1 MPRGRKE
8 SRSMIRS
15 AKALMLVIS
24 LGGLLLGQTPA
35 ENPKTPDNKAG
46 AYYNFAMGRV
56 YAELAQAYGNKPDYL
71 TKAIQHYQEAL
82 KLDPSASLV
91 FEELTDLYIQ
101 TNHLRD
107 AITQAEEML
116 KLNPDNVDARRML
129 GRIYMKMIST
139 TDNRINEDYLHKA
152 IEQLQKVTQKDPK
165 DAESWVALG
174 RLYRVSNN
182 SVDAE
187 KAYNQALVAEPDNE
201 EALTGLAM
209 LYSDLGDNKQAV
221 EKLKLAAEKNPNE
234 RTLSALGAAYQEM
247 HDYRNAADALK
258 RALEMA
264 PDNARLQAGLANNL
278 MLSDRLD
285 EALQIFERLAG
296 EDPSNPQP
304 RLRIAEIYRVKRD
317 FAKAAEALQK
327 AKALNPGD
335 MEVRYEEVRLL
346 EAQSKHT
353 EAIGLLKGLVEE
365 TARPKY
371 SAAEGAAR
379 GQLLEEL
386 ASLYRTA
393 GQYTESVDAFRKA
406 AALNK
411 ENSSAISLQI
421 IDTYR
426 TAKNAEGARKEVEAA
441 AAELR
446 ARIKGKGDI
455 PTLLMLA
462 SVYEKG
468 KMYGEEAKVL
478 DDAEKVAA
486 NPKEKESVYFMRGAM
501 FEREKKVEPAE
512 AEFRKVLASNPEHAG
527 ALNYLGYMLVD
538 HKLRVEEATE
548 MIKKALEVEPD
559 NGAYL
564 DSLGWAYYQQG
575 KLEEAEGLLTRAL
588 DRMSDDPT
596 VHDHL
601 GDVYFKLGKIK
612 EAITQWQA
620 SLKDFR
626 SPAGI
631 DSEPEDV
638 AKVSRKLDAARVKLA
653 KESK

>member
-1 MPRGRKE
+1 
-8 SRSMIRS
+8 MIRS
-15 AKALMLVIS
+15 AKALLAVVS
-24 LGGLLLGQTPA
+24 LGCAAFAQAPA
-35 ENPKTPDNKAG
+35 PANTAPAPDAKAG
-46 AYYNFAMGRV
+46 AYYNYAMGRV

-71 TKAIQHYQEAL
+71 TKALQHYREAI
-82 KLDPSASLV
+82 KLDPGASLV

-116 KLNPDNVDARRML
+116 KVNPDNVDARRML
-129 GRIYMKMIST
+129 GRIYMKMIPT
-139 TDNRINEDYLHKA
+139 ADNRINEDYLRKA
-152 IEQLQKVTQKDPK
+152 IEQLQKVTEKDPK

-187 KAYNQALVAEPDNE
+187 KAYNQGLVAEPDNE

-209 LYSDLGDNKQAV
+209 LYSDLGDNKRAI

-234 RTLSALGAAYQEM
+234 RTLSALGAAYQEV

-264 PDNARLQAGLANNL
+264 PDNPRLQAGLANSL
-278 MLSDRLD
+278 MLSDRMD
-285 EALQIFERLAG
+285 EALRIFEGLAD

-304 RLRIAEIYRVKRD
+304 KLRIAEIYRVKRD
-317 FAKAAEALQK
+317 FVKAAEALKK

-346 EAQSKHT
+346 EAENKYA

-371 SAAEGAAR
+371 SAGEAAAR

-393 GQYTESVDAFRKA
+393 GQYSESIDAFRKA

-411 ENSSAISLQI
+411 DNSNASAAISLQI

-426 TAKNAEGARKEVEAA
+426 TARNAEGARKEVDAA

-446 ARIKGKGDI
+446 ARMKAKGDVD
-455 PTLLMLA
+455 TLLMLA

-468 KMYGEEAKVL
+468 KLFGDEAKAL
-478 DDAEKVAA
+478 DEAEKLAA
-486 NPKEKESVYFMRGAM
+486 NPKEKEKVYFMRGAM
-501 FEREKKVEPAE
+501 FERQKKVEPAE
-512 AEFRKVLASNPEHAG
+512 AEFRKVLASNPEHSG

-538 HKLRVEEATE
+538 HKLRVEEATV
-548 MIKKALEVEPD
+548 MIKKALDVDPE

-575 KLEEAEGLLTRAL
+575 KFEEAEGLLTRAL
-588 DRMSDDPT
+588 DRIGGEDPT

-620 SLKDFR
+620 SLKDFH

>member
-1 MPRGRKE
+1 
-8 SRSMIRS
+8 MIRS
-15 AKALMLVIS
+15 AKALLLAVS
-24 LGGLLLGQTPA
+24 LGCLMFGQTPV
-35 ENPKTPDNKAG
+35 ETPTPDNKAG

-82 KLDPSASLV
+82 KLDPGASLV

-116 KLNPDNVDARRML
+116 KISPDNVDARRML

-139 TDNRINEDYLHKA
+139 PDNRINEDYLKKA
-152 IEQLQKVTQKDPK
+152 IEQLQKVTDKEPK
-165 DAESWVALG
+165 DSESWVALG
-174 RLYRVSNN
+174 RLYRVANN

-187 KAYNQALVAEPDNE
+187 KAYNKALEAEPDNE

-209 LYSDLGDNKQAV
+209 LYSDLGDNKRAI
-221 EKLKLAAEKNPNE
+221 EKLKLATEKDPNE
-234 RTLSALGAAYQEM
+234 RTLIALGQAYEQI
-247 HDYRNAADALK
+247 HDYKNAADTLK
-258 RALEMA
+258 QALEMA
-264 PDNARLQAGLANNL
+264 PDNTRLQAGLANNL
-278 MLSDRLD
+278 MLSDRVE
-285 EALQIFERLAG
+285 EALSIFQKLSE
-296 EDPSNPQP
+296 EDPTNPQP
-304 RLRIAEIYRVKRD
+304 KLRIAEIYRVKHD
-317 FAKAAEALQK
+317 YVKSADALKK
-327 AKALNPGD
+327 AKALSPED

-346 EAQSKHT
+346 EAQVKYT
-353 EAIGLLKGLVEE
+353 EAIGILKGLVDE
-365 TARPKY
+365 TTRPKY
-371 SAAEGAAR
+371 SASEGAAR

-386 ASLYRTA
+386 GSLYRSNA
-393 GQYTESVDAFRKA
+393 QYTESVDAYRKA
-406 AALNK
+406 SALNK
-411 ENSSAISLQI
+411 ENSDAITLQI

-426 TAKNAEGARKEVEAA
+426 AAKNTDGVRKEVESS

-446 ARIKGKGDI
+446 ARMKGKPDMPG
-455 PTLLMLA
+455 LLMLA
-462 SVYEKG
+462 SFYEKG
-468 KMYGEEAKVL
+468 KYFAEEAKVL
-478 DDAEKVAA
+478 DEAEKIAA

-501 FEREKKVEPAE
+501 FERQKKVEPAE
-512 AEFRKVLASNPEHAG
+512 AEFRKVLASNPEHSG

-538 HKLRVEEATE
+538 RKLRVEEATQ
-548 MIKKALEVEPD
+548 MIKKALDGDPE

-575 KLEEAEGLLTRAL
+575 KFEEAEGLLTRAL
-588 DRMSDDPT
+588 DRIGEDPT

-626 SPAGI
+626 SPAGL

-638 AKVSRKLDAARVKLA
+638 TKVTKKLDAARVKLA
-653 KESK
+653 KEK

>member
-1 MPRGRKE
+1 
-8 SRSMIRS
+8 MIRS
-15 AKALMLVIS
+15 VKALLLAVSMSCLVF
-24 LGGLLLGQTPA
+24 GQTPP
-35 ENPKTPDNKAG
+35 ETPKTPDSKAG

-82 KLDPSASLV
+82 RLDPGASLV

-116 KLNPDNVDARRML
+116 KVNPDNVDARRML

-139 TDNRINEDYLHKA
+139 QDNRINEDYLHKA
-152 IEQLQKVTQKDPK
+152 IEQLQKVTEKEPK

-182 SVDAE
+182 SPDAE
-187 KAYNQALVAEPDNE
+187 KAYNQALEAEADNE

-209 LYSDLGDNKQAV
+209 LYSDLGDNKRAI
-221 EKLKLAAEKNPNE
+221 EKLKLATEKNPNE
-234 RTLSALGAAYQEM
+234 RTLIALGTAYEQM
-247 HDYRNAADALK
+247 HDYKSAADALK
-258 RALEMA
+258 QALEMS
-264 PDNARLQAGLANNL
+264 PDNTRLQSALANNL
-278 MLSDRLD
+278 MLSDRVE
-285 EALQIFERLAG
+285 EALSIFEKLAA
-296 EDPSNPQP
+296 EDPTNVQP
-304 RLRIAEIYRVKRD
+304 KLRIAEIYRVKRD
-317 FAKAAEALQK
+317 YAKSAEALKK
-327 AKALNPGD
+327 AKALSPTD

-346 EAQSKHT
+346 EAQTKYT
-353 EAIGLLKGLVEE
+353 EAITLLKGLVEE
-365 TARPKY
+365 TSRPKY

-386 ASLYRTA
+386 ASLYRMA
-393 GQYTESVDAFRKA
+393 GQYTDSVDAYRKA
-406 AALNK
+406 SALNK
-411 ENSSAISLQI
+411 ENSAAISLQI

-426 TAKNAEGARKEVEAA
+426 TAKNTDGVHKEVESA

-446 ARIKGKGDI
+446 AHMKGKGDI

-468 KMYGEEAKVL
+468 KYYGEEAKVL

-501 FEREKKVEPAE
+501 FERQKKVEAAE

-538 HKLRVEEATE
+538 HKLRVDEATK
-548 MIKKALEVEPD
+548 MIQKALDVEPE

-575 KLEEAEGLLTRAL
+575 KLEEAEGLLTRAI
-588 DRMSDDPT
+588 DRIGEDPT

-620 SLKDFR
+620 SLKDFHT
-626 SPAGI
+626 PAGL

-638 AKVSRKLDAARVKLA
+638 AKVTRKLDAARVKLA

>member
-1 MPRGRKE
+1 
-8 SRSMIRS
+8 MIRS
-15 AKALMLVIS
+15 AKALLLAVS
-24 LGGLLLGQTPA
+24 LGCLMFGQTPA
-35 ENPKTPDNKAG
+35 ETPKPDNKAG

-71 TKAIQHYQEAL
+71 TKAIEHYQEAL
-82 KLDPSASLV
+82 KLDPGASLV

-116 KLNPDNVDARRML
+116 KRNPDNVDARRML

-139 TDNRINEDYLHKA
+139 QDNRINEDYLRKA
-152 IEQLQKVTQKDPK
+152 IEQLQKVTEKEPK

-187 KAYNQALVAEPDNE
+187 KAYNQALEAEADNE

-209 LYSDLGDNKQAV
+209 LYSDLGDNKRAI
-221 EKLKLAAEKNPNE
+221 EKLKVATEKNPNE
-234 RTLSALGAAYQEM
+234 RTLVALGTAYEQM
-247 HDYRNAADALK
+247 RDYKSAADALK

-264 PDNARLQAGLANNL
+264 PDNPRLQAGLANNL
-278 MLSDRLD
+278 MLSDRVD
-285 EALQIFERLAG
+285 EALSIFQKLSVD
-296 EDPSNPQP
+296 DPTNVQP
-304 RLRIAEIYRVKRD
+304 KLRIAEIYRVKHD
-317 FAKAAEALQK
+317 YIKAADALKK
-327 AKALNPGD
+327 AKALNPQD

-346 EAQSKHT
+346 EAQSKYA

-371 SAAEGAAR
+371 SAAESAAR

-386 ASLYRTA
+386 ASLYRSA
-393 GQYTESVDAFRKA
+393 GQYTESIDAYRKA

-411 ENSSAISLQI
+411 ENSAAISLQV

-426 TAKNAEGARKEVEAA
+426 AAKNTAGIRKEVDAA

-446 ARIKGKGDI
+446 AHMNGKGDVS
-455 PTLLMLA
+455 TLLMLA

-468 KMYGEEAKVL
+468 KLFAEEGKVL
-478 DDAEKVAA
+478 DEAEKVAA
-486 NPKEKESVYFMRGAM
+486 DAKEKESVYFMRGAM
-501 FEREKKVEPAE
+501 FERLKQVDAAE
-512 AEFRKVLASNPEHAG
+512 AEFRKVLASNPEHSG

-538 HKLRVEEATE
+538 HKLRVDEATR
-548 MIKKALEVEPD
+548 MIQKALEGDPE

-564 DSLGWAYYQQG
+564 DSLGWAYYRQG
-575 KLEEAEGLLTRAL
+575 KFDEAEGLLTRAL
-588 DRMSDDPT
+588 DRIGPDPT

-620 SLKDFR
+620 SLKDFH

-638 AKVSRKLDAARVKLA
+638 AVVAKKLDAARVKLA

>member
-1 MPRGRKE
+1 
-8 SRSMIRS
+8 
-15 AKALMLVIS
+15 
-24 LGGLLLGQTPA
+24 
-35 ENPKTPDNKAG
+35 
-46 AYYNFAMGRV
+46 MGRV

-82 KLDPSASLV
+82 KLDPGASLV

-139 TDNRINEDYLHKA
+139 QDNRINEDYLRKA
-152 IEQLQKVTQKDPK
+152 IEQLQKVTEKEPK
-165 DAESWVALG
+165 DSESWVALG
-174 RLYRVSNN
+174 RLYRVANN

-187 KAYNQALVAEPDNE
+187 KAYNKALEAEADNE
-201 EALTGLAM
+201 EALTGLAQ
-209 LYSDLGDNKQAV
+209 LYSDLGDNKRAI
-221 EKLKLAAEKNPNE
+221 EKLKAATEKNPNE
-234 RTLSALGAAYQEM
+234 RTLSALGVAYQEM
-247 HDYRNAADALK
+247 HDYKNAADTLK

-264 PDNARLQAGLANNL
+264 PDNPRLQAGLANNL
-278 MLSDRLD
+278 MLSDQVE
-285 EALQIFERLAG
+285 EALSIFQKLSN
-296 EDPSNPQP
+296 EDPTNVQP
-304 RLRIAEIYRVKRD
+304 KLRIAEIYRVKHD
-317 FAKAAEALQK
+317 YVKSAEALKK
-327 AKALNPGD
+327 AKALNPQD

-346 EAQSKHT
+346 EAQSKYT
-353 EAIGLLKGLVEE
+353 EAISLLKGLVDE

-371 SAAEGAAR
+371 SAAEGSAR

-393 GQYTESVDAFRKA
+393 GQYTESIDAYRKA
-406 AALNK
+406 ATLNK
-411 ENSSAISLQI
+411 ENSAAISLQI
-421 IDTYR
+421 IDSYR
-426 TAKNAEGARKEVEAA
+426 AAKNADGVRKEVDAA

-446 ARIKGKGDI
+446 TRMKGKGDV

-468 KMYGEEAKVL
+468 KFFAEEAKVL
-478 DDAEKVAA
+478 DEAERVAA
-486 NPKEKESVYFMRGAM
+486 NAKEKEGVFFMRGAM
-501 FEREKKVEPAE
+501 FERQKKVEPAE
-512 AEFRKVLASNPEHAG
+512 AEFRKVLASNPEHSG

-538 HKLRVEEATE
+538 HKLRVEEATQ
-548 MIKKALEVEPD
+548 MIKKALDGDPE

-575 KLEEAEGLLTRAL
+575 KFEEAEGLLTRAL
-588 DRMSDDPT
+588 ERIGQDPT

-638 AKVSRKLDAARVKLA
+638 AKVTRKLDAARVKLA

>member
-1 MPRGRKE
+1 
-8 SRSMIRS
+8 MIRS
-15 AKALMLVIS
+15 AKALLLAVS
-24 LGGLLLGQTPA
+24 LGGLMFGQTPVEA
-35 ENPKTPDNKAG
+35 PKTPDNKAG

-56 YAELAQAYGNKPDYL
+56 YSELAQAYGNKPDYL

-82 KLDPSASLV
+82 KLDPGASLV

-116 KLNPDNVDARRML
+116 KQNPDNLDARRML

-139 TDNRINEDYLHKA
+139 QDNRINEDYLRKA
-152 IEQLQKVTQKDPK
+152 IEQLQKVTEKAPK
-165 DAESWVALG
+165 DAESFVALG

-187 KAYNQALVAEPDNE
+187 KAYNKALEAEADNE

-209 LYSDLGDNKQAV
+209 LYSDLGDNKRAI
-221 EKLKLAAEKNPNE
+221 EKLKAATEKNPNE
-234 RTLSALGAAYQEM
+234 RTLIALGTAYEQM
-247 HDYRNAADALK
+247 HDYKNAADTLM

-264 PDNARLQAGLANNL
+264 PDNPRLQAGLANNL
-278 MLSDRLD
+278 MLSDRVE
-285 EALQIFERLAG
+285 EALSIFQKLSG
-296 EDPSNPQP
+296 EDPTNMQP
-304 RLRIAEIYRVKRD
+304 KLRIAEIYRVRHD
-317 FAKAAEALQK
+317 YVKAAEALKK
-327 AKALNPGD
+327 AKALNPQD

-346 EAQSKHT
+346 EAQSKYT
-353 EAIGLLKGLVEE
+353 EAIALLKGLVDE

-371 SAAEGAAR
+371 SAAESAAH

-386 ASLYRTA
+386 GDLDRTA
-393 GQYTESVDAFRKA
+393 GQYTESVDAYRKA

-411 ENSSAISLQI
+411 ENSPSLSLKI

-426 TAKNAEGARKEVEAA
+426 TAKNADGVRKEVDAA
-441 AAELR
+441 TAELR
-446 ARIKGKGDI
+446 ARMKGKGDI

-462 SVYEKG
+462 SIYEKG
-468 KMYGEEAKVL
+468 KFFAEEAKVL
-478 DDAEKVAA
+478 DEAEKVAA
-486 NPKEKESVYFMRGAM
+486 NPKEKENVYFMRGAM
-501 FEREKKVEPAE
+501 FERQKKIEPAE
-512 AEFRKVLASNPEHAG
+512 AEFRKVLASNPEHSG

-538 HKLRVEEATE
+538 HKLRVDEATQ
-548 MIKKALEVEPD
+548 MIKKALEGDPE

-575 KLEEAEGLLTRAL
+575 KFEEAEGLLTRAIE
-588 DRMSDDPT
+588 RIGQDPT

-612 EAITQWQA
+612 EAITQWQS
-620 SLKDFR
+620 SLKDFH

-638 AKVSRKLDAARVKLA
+638 AKVTRKLDAARVKFA

>member
-1 MPRGRKE
+1 
-8 SRSMIRS
+8 MIRS
-15 AKALMLVIS
+15 AKALLLAVS
-24 LGGLLLGQTPA
+24 LGGLTVRS
-35 ENPKTPDNKAG
+35 NPGRNPETPDNKAG

-82 KLDPSASLV
+82 KLDPGASLV

-116 KLNPDNVDARRML
+116 KQNPDNVDARRML

-139 TDNRINEDYLHKA
+139 QDNRINEDYLRKA
-152 IEQLQKVTQKDPK
+152 IEQLQKVTEKDPK

-187 KAYNQALVAEPDNE
+187 KAYNKALEAEADNE

-209 LYSDLGDNKQAV
+209 LYSDLGDNKRAI
-221 EKLKLAAEKNPNE
+221 EKLKLATEKNPNE
-234 RTLSALGAAYQEM
+234 RTLIALGTAYEQM
-247 HDYRNAADALK
+247 HDYKDAADTLK
-258 RALEMA
+258 QALEMQ
-264 PDNARLQAGLANNL
+264 PDNSRLQAGLANNL
-278 MLSDRLD
+278 MLSDRVE
-285 EALQIFERLAG
+285 EALSIFEKLAAD
-296 EDPSNPQP
+296 DPTNVQP
-304 RLRIAEIYRVKRD
+304 KLRIAEIYRVKHD
-317 FAKAAEALQK
+317 YAKAAEALKK
-327 AKALNPGD
+327 AKALNPQD

-346 EAQSKHT
+346 EAQSKYT
-353 EAIGLLKGLVEE
+353 EAITQLKALVDE

-386 ASLYRTA
+386 ASLYRTT
-393 GQYTESVDAFRKA
+393 GQFNESVDTYRKA
-406 AALNK
+406 ATLNK
-411 ENSSAISLQI
+411 ENDTAISLQI

-426 TAKNAEGARKEVEAA
+426 TAKNPEGVRKEVESA
-441 AAELR
+441 AAEIR
-446 ARIKGKGDI
+446 THINGKPDV

-468 KMYGEEAKVL
+468 KFFTEEAKVL
-478 DDAEKVAA
+478 DEAEKIAS

-501 FEREKKVEPAE
+501 FERQKKVEPAE

-538 HKLRVEEATE
+538 HKLRVEEATQ
-548 MIKKALEVEPD
+548 MIKKALDGDPE

-564 DSLGWAYYQQG
+564 DSLGWAYYPARQVRRGRGTPDSRPRPHRRRSHGARPPGRCLLQVGQDQG
-575 KLEEAEGLLTRAL
+575 SHYAVAGVAERFPIARG
-588 DRMSDDPT
+588 DR
-596 VHDHL
+596 
-601 GDVYFKLGKIK
+601 
-612 EAITQWQA
+612 
-620 SLKDFR
+620 
-626 SPAGI
+626 
-631 DSEPEDV
+631 
-638 AKVSRKLDAARVKLA
+638 
-653 KESK
+653 

>member
-1 MPRGRKE
+1 
-8 SRSMIRS
+8 
-15 AKALMLVIS
+15 
-24 LGGLLLGQTPA
+24 
-35 ENPKTPDNKAG
+35 
-46 AYYNFAMGRV
+46 
-56 YAELAQAYGNKPDYL
+56 
-71 TKAIQHYQEAL
+71 
-82 KLDPSASLV
+82 
-91 FEELTDLYIQ
+91 
-101 TNHLRD
+101 
-107 AITQAEEML
+107 ML
-116 KLNPDNVDARRML
+116 KADPDNVDARRML

-139 TDNRINEDYLHKA
+139 QDNRINEDYLKKA
-152 IEQLQKVTQKDPK
+152 IEQLQKVTEKEPK
-165 DAESWVALG
+165 DSESWVALG

-187 KAYNQALVAEPDNE
+187 KAYNKALEAEADNE
-201 EALTGLAM
+201 EALTGLAQ
-209 LYSDLGDNKQAV
+209 LYSDLGDNKRAI
-221 EKLKLAAEKNPNE
+221 EKLKAATEKNPNE
-234 RTLSALGAAYQEM
+234 RTLSALGVAYQEM
-247 HDYRNAADALK
+247 HDYKNAADTLK

-264 PDNARLQAGLANNL
+264 PDNPRLQAGLANNL
-278 MLSDRLD
+278 MLSDQVE
-285 EALQIFERLAG
+285 EALSIFQKLSN
-296 EDPSNPQP
+296 EDPTNVQP
-304 RLRIAEIYRVKRD
+304 KLRIAEIYRVKHD
-317 FAKAAEALQK
+317 YVKSAEALKK
-327 AKALNPGD
+327 AKALNPQD

-346 EAQSKHT
+346 EAQSKYT
-353 EAIGLLKGLVEE
+353 EAISLLKGLVDE

-371 SAAEGAAR
+371 SAAEGSAR

-393 GQYTESVDAFRKA
+393 GQYTESIDAYRKA
-406 AALNK
+406 ATLNK
-411 ENSSAISLQI
+411 ENSAAISLQI
-421 IDTYR
+421 IDSYR
-426 TAKNAEGARKEVEAA
+426 AAKNADGVRKEVDAA

-446 ARIKGKGDI
+446 TRMKGKGDV

-468 KMYGEEAKVL
+468 KFFAEEAKVL
-478 DDAEKVAA
+478 DEAERVAA
-486 NPKEKESVYFMRGAM
+486 NAKEKEGVFFMRGAM
-501 FEREKKVEPAE
+501 FERQKKVEPAE
-512 AEFRKVLASNPEHAG
+512 AEFRKVLASNPEHSG

-538 HKLRVEEATE
+538 HKLRVEEATQ
-548 MIKKALEVEPD
+548 MIKKALEGDPE

-575 KLEEAEGLLTRAL
+575 KFEEAEGLLTRAL
-588 DRMSDDPT
+588 ERIGQDPT

-638 AKVSRKLDAARVKLA
+638 AKVTRKLDAARVKLA

>member
-1 MPRGRKE
+1 
-8 SRSMIRS
+8 MIRS
-15 AKALMLVIS
+15 VKALLIAVS
-24 LGGLLLGQTPA
+24 LGCLVFGQTPA
-35 ENPKTPDNKAG
+35 ETPKPPDNKAG

-56 YAELAQAYGNKPDYL
+56 YAELAQAYGNRPDYL

-82 KLDPSASLV
+82 KLDPGASLV
-91 FEELTDLYIQ
+91 FEELTDLFIQ

-116 KLNPDNVDARRML
+116 KLNPENVDARRML

-139 TDNRINEDYLHKA
+139 QDNRINEDYLRKA
-152 IEQLQKVTQKDPK
+152 IEQLQKVTQKEPK
-165 DAESWVALG
+165 DTESWVALG

-187 KAYNQALVAEPDNE
+187 KAYNQALMADADNE

-209 LYSDLGDNKQAV
+209 LYSDLGDNKRAI
-221 EKLKLAAEKNPNE
+221 EKLKLATEKNPNE
-234 RTLSALGAAYQEM
+234 RTLIALGTAYEQVR
-247 HDYRNAADALK
+247 DYKNAADALQ

-264 PDNARLQAGLANNL
+264 PDNSRLQAGLANNL
-278 MLSDRLD
+278 MLSDRVAD
-285 EALQIFERLAG
+285 ALRIFEKLSA

-304 RLRIAEIYRVKRD
+304 KLRIAEIYRVKRD
-317 FAKAAEALQK
+317 FAKSAEALK
-327 AKALNPGD
+327 LAKALAPGD

-353 EAIGLLKGLVEE
+353 EAIGLLKALVEE

-371 SAAEGAAR
+371 SASESAAR

-393 GQYTESVDAFRKA
+393 GQYAESIEAYRKA
-406 AALNK
+406 SALNK
-411 ENSSAISLQI
+411 ENSAAISLQI

-426 TAKNAEGARKEVEAA
+426 TAKNPESARKEVDAA

-446 ARIKGKGDI
+446 TRIKGKADVG
-455 PTLLMLA
+455 TLLMLA

-468 KMYGEEAKVL
+468 RLFVEEAKVL
-478 DDAEKVAA
+478 DEAEKVAA

-501 FEREKKVEPAE
+501 FERQKKVDAAE
-512 AEFRKVLASNPEHAG
+512 AEFRKVLASNPEHSG

-548 MIKKALEVEPD
+548 MIKKALEVDPD

-575 KLEEAEGLLTRAL
+575 KFEEAEGLLTRAL
-588 DRMSDDPT
+588 DRIGMDPT

-601 GDVYFKLGKIK
+601 GDVYFKLGKFK

>member
-1 MPRGRKE
+1 
-8 SRSMIRS
+8 MIRS
-15 AKALMLVIS
+15 AKALLLAVS
-24 LGGLLLGQTPA
+24 LGCLMFGQTPA
-35 ENPKTPDNKAG
+35 ETPTPDNKAG

-107 AITQAEEML
+107 AVTQAEEML
-116 KLNPDNVDARRML
+116 KINPDNVDARRML

-139 TDNRINEDYLHKA
+139 PDNRINDDYLKKA
-152 IEQLQKVTQKDPK
+152 IEQLQKVTDKEPK
-165 DAESWVALG
+165 DSESWVALG

-187 KAYNQALVAEPDNE
+187 KAYNNALEAEPDNE

-209 LYSDLGDNKQAV
+209 LYSDLGDNKRAI
-221 EKLKLAAEKNPNE
+221 EKLKLATEKEPNE
-234 RTLSALGAAYQEM
+234 RTLIALGQAYEQV
-247 HDYRNAADALK
+247 HDYKNAADTLK
-258 RALEMA
+258 QALEMA
-264 PDNARLQAGLANNL
+264 PDNTRLQSGLANNL
-278 MLSDRLD
+278 MLSDRVE
-285 EALQIFERLAG
+285 EALSIFQKLSD
-296 EDPSNPQP
+296 EDPTNPQP
-304 RLRIAEIYRVKRD
+304 KLRIAEIYRVKHD
-317 FAKAAEALQK
+317 YVKSAEALKK
-327 AKALNPGD
+327 AKALSPED

-346 EAQSKHT
+346 EAQAKYT
-353 EAIGLLKGLVEE
+353 EAIGILKGLVDE
-365 TARPKY
+365 TTRPKY
-371 SAAEGAAR
+371 SASEAAAR

-386 ASLYRTA
+386 GSLYRSNA
-393 GQYTESVDAFRKA
+393 QYTESVDAYRKA
-406 AALNK
+406 SALNK
-411 ENSSAISLQI
+411 ENSDAITLQI

-426 TAKNAEGARKEVEAA
+426 AAKNTDGVRKEVESS

-446 ARIKGKGDI
+446 ARMKGKPDLPG
-455 PTLLMLA
+455 LLMLA

-468 KMYGEEAKVL
+468 KYFTEEAKVL
-478 DDAEKVAA
+478 DEAEKIAA
-486 NPKEKESVYFMRGAM
+486 NPKEKEGVYFMRGAM
-501 FEREKKVEPAE
+501 FERQKKVEPAE
-512 AEFRKVLASNPEHAG
+512 AEFRKVLASNPEHSG

-538 HKLRVEEATE
+538 HKMRVEEATE
-548 MIKKALEVEPD
+548 MIKKALQGDPE

-575 KLEEAEGLLTRAL
+575 KFEEAEGMLTRAI
-588 DRMSDDPT
+588 DRIGEDPT

-612 EAITQWQA
+612 EAITQWQS

-626 SPAGI
+626 SPAGL

-638 AKVSRKLDAARVKLA
+638 TKVTKKLDAARVKLA
-653 KESK
+653 KEK

>member
-1 MPRGRKE
+1 
-8 SRSMIRS
+8 MIRS
-15 AKALMLVIS
+15 AKTLLLLTVS
-24 LGGLLLGQTPA
+24 LGCLTFGQTPA
-35 ENPKTPDNKAG
+35 EAPKPDNKAG

-71 TKAIQHYQEAL
+71 TQAIQHYQEAL
-82 KLDPSASLV
+82 KLDPSASIV

-107 AITQAEEML
+107 AVTLAEEML
-116 KLNPDNVDARRML
+116 KVNPDNIDARRML

-139 TDNRINEDYLHKA
+139 QDNRINEDYLHKA
-152 IEQLQKVTQKDPK
+152 VEQLQKVTEKEPK
-165 DAESWVALG
+165 DSESWVALG

-187 KAYNQALVAEPDNE
+187 KAYNKALEAEADNE

-209 LYSDLGDNKQAV
+209 LYSDLGDNKRAI
-221 EKLKLAAEKNPNE
+221 EKLKLATEKNPNE
-234 RTLSALGAAYQEM
+234 RTLIALGTAYEQIR
-247 HDYRNAADALK
+247 DYRNAADTLKQALG
-258 RALEMA
+258 MA
-264 PDNARLQAGLANNL
+264 PDNTRLQAGLANNL
-278 MLSDRLD
+278 MLSDRVE
-285 EALQIFERLAG
+285 EALSIFQKLSD
-296 EDPSNPQP
+296 EDPTNIQP
-304 RLRIAEIYRVKRD
+304 KLRIAEIYRVKHD
-317 FAKAAEALQK
+317 FVNATDALKK
-327 AKALNPGD
+327 AKALNPQD

-346 EAQSKHT
+346 EAQSKYS

-365 TARPKY
+365 TTRPKY
-371 SAAEGAAR
+371 SAAESAAR

-386 ASLYRTA
+386 ASLYRSNQ
-393 GQYTESVDAFRKA
+393 QYTESVDAYRKA

-411 ENSSAISLQI
+411 ENSEAISLQI

-426 TAKNAEGARKEVEAA
+426 AAKNAEGVRKEVDTA

-446 ARIKGKGDI
+446 ARMKGKGDM
-455 PTLLMLA
+455 PSLLMLA

-468 KMYGEEAKVL
+468 KYFTEEAKVL
-478 DDAEKVAA
+478 DEAEKVASNA
-486 NPKEKESVYFMRGAM
+486 KEKESVYFMRGAM
-501 FEREKKVEPAE
+501 FERQKKVEPAE
-512 AEFRKVLASNPEHAG
+512 AEFRKVLASNPEHSG

-538 HKLRVEEATE
+538 HKLRVDEATQ
-548 MIKKALEVEPD
+548 MIKKALDVDPE

-575 KLEEAEGLLTRAL
+575 KFEEAEGLLTRAIE
-588 DRMSDDPT
+588 RIGEDPT

-601 GDVYFKLGKIK
+601 GDVYLKLGKIK

-620 SLKDFR
+620 SLKDFH

-638 AKVSRKLDAARVKLA
+638 AKVTRKLDAARVKLA

>member
-1 MPRGRKE
+1 
-8 SRSMIRS
+8 MIRS
-15 AKALMLVIS
+15 AKALLLAVS
-24 LGGLLLGQTPA
+24 LGWLMFGQTPV
-35 ENPKTPDNKAG
+35 ETPKTPDNKAG

-82 KLDPSASLV
+82 KLDPGASLV

-139 TDNRINEDYLHKA
+139 QDNRINEDYLRKA
-152 IEQLQKVTQKDPK
+152 IEQLQKVTEKEPK
-165 DAESWVALG
+165 DSESWVALG
-174 RLYRVSNN
+174 RLYRVANN

-187 KAYNQALVAEPDNE
+187 KAYNKALEAEADNE
-201 EALTGLAM
+201 EALTGLAQ
-209 LYSDLGDNKQAV
+209 LYSDLGDNKRAI
-221 EKLKLAAEKNPNE
+221 EKLKAATEKNPNE
-234 RTLSALGAAYQEM
+234 RTLSALGVAYQEM
-247 HDYRNAADALK
+247 HDYKNAADTLK

-264 PDNARLQAGLANNL
+264 PDNPRLQAGLANNL
-278 MLSDRLD
+278 MLSDQVE
-285 EALQIFERLAG
+285 EALSIFQKLSN
-296 EDPSNPQP
+296 EDPTNVQP
-304 RLRIAEIYRVKRD
+304 KLRIAEIYRVKHD
-317 FAKAAEALQK
+317 YVKSAEALKK
-327 AKALNPGD
+327 AKALNPQD

-346 EAQSKHT
+346 EAQSKYT
-353 EAIGLLKGLVEE
+353 EAISLLKGLVDE

-371 SAAEGAAR
+371 SAAEGSAR

-393 GQYTESVDAFRKA
+393 GQYTESIDAYRKA
-406 AALNK
+406 ATLNK
-411 ENSSAISLQI
+411 ENSAAISLQI
-421 IDTYR
+421 IDSYR
-426 TAKNAEGARKEVEAA
+426 AAKNADGVRKEVDAA

-446 ARIKGKGDI
+446 TRMKGKGDV

-468 KMYGEEAKVL
+468 KFFAEEAKVL
-478 DDAEKVAA
+478 DEAERVAA
-486 NPKEKESVYFMRGAM
+486 NAKEKEGVFFMRGAM
-501 FEREKKVEPAE
+501 FERQKKVEPAE
-512 AEFRKVLASNPEHAG
+512 AEFRKVLASNPEHSG

-538 HKLRVEEATE
+538 HKLRVEEATQ
-548 MIKKALEVEPD
+548 MIKKALEGDPE

-575 KLEEAEGLLTRAL
+575 KFEEAEGLLTRAL
-588 DRMSDDPT
+588 ERIGQDPT

-638 AKVSRKLDAARVKLA
+638 AKVTRKLDAARVKLA

>member
-1 MPRGRKE
+1 MPPSRKE
-8 SRSMIRS
+8 SRVMIRS
-15 AKALMLVIS
+15 AKSLLLVVS
-24 LGGLLLGQTPA
+24 LGGLLFGQTTV
-35 ENPKTPDNKAG
+35 ETPKPDAKAG

-56 YAELAQAYGNKPDYL
+56 YAELAQSYGNKPEYV

-82 KLDPSASLV
+82 KLDPGASQV

-116 KLNPDNVDARRML
+116 KQNPDNVDARRML

-139 TDNRINEDYLHKA
+139 QDNRINEDYLRKA
-152 IEQLQKVTQKDPK
+152 IDELQKVTQKDPK

-187 KAYNQALVAEPDNE
+187 KAYNKALEAEADNE

-209 LYSDLGDNKQAV
+209 LYSDLGDNKRAI
-221 EKLKLAAEKNPNE
+221 EKLKLAAEKDPNE
-234 RTLSALGAAYQEM
+234 RTLIALGTAYEQM
-247 HDYRNAADALK
+247 HDYKNAADALK
-258 RALEMA
+258 QALELQ
-264 PDNARLQAGLANNL
+264 PDNSRLQAGLANNL
-278 MLSDRLD
+278 MLSDRVE
-285 EALQIFERLAG
+285 EALSIFEKLAAD
-296 EDPSNPQP
+296 DPTNVQP
-304 RLRIAEIYRVKRD
+304 KLRIAEIYRVKHD
-317 FAKAAEALQK
+317 YAKAADALKK
-327 AKALNPGD
+327 AKALNPQD

-346 EAQSKHT
+346 EAQSKYT
-353 EAIGLLKGLVEE
+353 EAITLLKSLVDE

-386 ASLYRTA
+386 ASLYRTT
-393 GQYTESVDAFRKA
+393 GRFNESIDTYRKA
-406 AALNK
+406 ATLNK
-411 ENSSAISLQI
+411 ENDTAISLQI

-426 TAKNAEGARKEVEAA
+426 TAKNPDGVRKEVESA
-441 AAELR
+441 AAEIR
-446 ARIKGKGDI
+446 THMNGKPDVQS
-455 PTLLMLA
+455 LLMLA

-468 KMYGEEAKVL
+468 KVFTEEAKVL
-478 DDAEKVAA
+478 DEAEKVAS

-501 FEREKKVEPAE
+501 FERQKKVESAE
-512 AEFRKVLASNPEHAG
+512 AEFRKVLASNPEHSG

-538 HKLRVEEATE
+538 HKMRVEEATQ
-548 MIKKALEVEPD
+548 MIKKALDGDPE

-564 DSLGWAYYQQG
+564 DSLGWAYFQQG
-575 KLEEAEGLLTRAL
+575 KFEEAEGLLTRAL
-588 DRMSDDPT
+588 DRIGEDPT

-620 SLKDFR
+620 SLKDFQ

-638 AKVSRKLDAARVKLA
+638 AKVTRKLDAARVKLA
-653 KESK
+653 KEK

>member
-1 MPRGRKE
+1 
-8 SRSMIRS
+8 MIRS
-15 AKALMLVIS
+15 AKALLLAVS
-24 LGGLLLGQTPA
+24 LGCLMFGQTPA
-35 ENPKTPDNKAG
+35 ETPKPDNKAG

-82 KLDPSASLV
+82 KLDPGASLV

-116 KLNPDNVDARRML
+116 KVNPDNVDARRML

-139 TDNRINEDYLHKA
+139 QDNRINEDYLKKA
-152 IEQLQKVTQKDPK
+152 IEQLQKVTEKEPK
-165 DAESWVALG
+165 DSESWVALG

-187 KAYNQALVAEPDNE
+187 KAYNKALEAEADNE

-209 LYSDLGDNKQAV
+209 LYSDLGDNKRAI
-221 EKLKLAAEKNPNE
+221 EKLKAATEKNPNE
-234 RTLSALGAAYQEM
+234 RTLIALGTAYEQM
-247 HDYRNAADALK
+247 HDYKNAADALK
-258 RALEMA
+258 KALEMA

-278 MLSDRLD
+278 MLSDRVE
-285 EALQIFERLAG
+285 EALSIFQKLSND
-296 EDPSNPQP
+296 DPTNVQP
-304 RLRIAEIYRVKRD
+304 KLRIAEIYRVKHD
-317 FAKAAEALQK
+317 YVQAAEALKK
-327 AKALNPGD
+327 AKALNPQD

-346 EAQSKHT
+346 EAQSKYA

-371 SAAEGAAR
+371 SAAESAAR
-379 GQLLEEL
+379 SQLLEEL

-393 GQYTESVDAFRKA
+393 GQYTESVDAYRKA
-406 AALNK
+406 ATLNK
-411 ENSSAISLQI
+411 ENSPAISLQI

-426 TAKNAEGARKEVEAA
+426 TAKNADGVRKEVDAA
-441 AAELR
+441 AADLR
-446 ARIKGKGDI
+446 ARMKGKGDV
-455 PTLLMLA
+455 PSLLMLA
-462 SVYEKG
+462 SIYEKG
-468 KMYGEEAKVL
+468 KVFAEEAKAL

-486 NPKEKESVYFMRGAM
+486 NAKEKESVYFMRGAM
-501 FEREKKVEPAE
+501 FERQKKVEPAE
-512 AEFRKVLASNPEHAG
+512 AEFRKVLASNPEHSG

-538 HKLRVEEATE
+538 HKLRVEEATQ
-548 MIKKALEVEPD
+548 MIQKALEGDPE

-575 KLEEAEGLLTRAL
+575 KFEEAEGLLTRAI
-588 DRMSDDPT
+588 DRIGDDPT

-638 AKVSRKLDAARVKLA
+638 AKVTRKLDAARVKLA